1 MIYRYFNTSTYI
13 DIMNK
18 IYDNYLEHIKEV
30 TESRILLDE
39 NVKKLGIPEI
49 YLFDQRYT
57 VLFVI
62 AEIAFRKKGFF
73 IASDLKNQTNL
84 SDKSIERYIK
94 LLLEK
99 GFFYIKQG
107 RDKRI
112 KEYHPSRDLEKHMRA
127 TWEVRIKQ
135 IEAILKMSSKYE
147 EVLEFLKKDKY
158 VW

>member
-1 MIYRYFNTSTYI
+1 MK
-13 DIMNK
+13 K
-18 IYDNYLEHIKEV
+18 IYDDYLQHIKEV
-30 TESRILLDE
+30 TESRLLLDE

-62 AEIAFRKKGFF
+62 SEIAFRKKGFF
-73 IASDLKNQTNL
+73 VASDLKSQTNL

-94 LLLEK
+94 LLLDK

-107 RDKRI
+107 RDKRV
-112 KEYHPSRDLEKHMRA
+112 KQYYPSKDLERHMRA

>member
-1 MIYRYFNTSTYI
+1 MK
-13 DIMNK
+13 K
-18 IYDNYLEHIKEV
+18 IYDDYLEHVREV
-30 TESRILLDE
+30 AESRILLNE
-39 NVKKLGIPEI
+39 NVTKLGIPEI

-62 AEIAFRKKGFF
+62 SEIAFRKKGFF
-73 IASDLKNQTNL
+73 VASDLKSQTNL

-94 LLLEK
+94 LLLDK
-99 GFFYIKQG
+99 DFFYVKQG
-107 RDKRI
+107 RDKRVR
-112 KEYHPSRDLEKHMRA
+112 EYHPSKDLEKHMRA

>member
-1 MIYRYFNTSTYI
+1 
-13 DIMNK
+13 MNK
-18 IYDNYLEHIKEV
+18 IYDEYLQHIKEV
-30 TESRILLDE
+30 AESRIILDE

-62 AEIAFRKKGFF
+62 SEIAFRKKGFF
-73 IASDLKNQTNL
+73 VASDLKSQTNL

-99 GFFYIKQG
+99 GFFYMKHG
-107 RDKRI
+107 RDKRV
-112 KEYHPSRDLEKHMRA
+112 KQYYPSKDLERHMRA

>member
-1 MIYRYFNTSTYI
+1 MK
-13 DIMNK
+13 K
-18 IYDNYLEHIKEV
+18 IYDEYLEHIKEV
-30 TESRILLDE
+30 AESRILLDE

-62 AEIAFRKKGFF
+62 SEIAFRKKGFF
-73 IASDLKNQTNL
+73 VASDLKSQTNL

-94 LLLEK
+94 LLLDK

-112 KEYHPSRDLEKHMRA
+112 KQYHPSKDLEKHMRA

-147 EVLEFLKKDKY
+147 EVLEFLKKDRY

>member
-1 MIYRYFNTSTYI
+1 MK
-13 DIMNK
+13 K
-18 IYDNYLEHIKEV
+18 IYDDYLEHLKEV
-30 TESRILLDE
+30 TESRLLLDE

-62 AEIAFRKKGFF
+62 SEIAFRKKGFF
-73 IASDLKNQTNL
+73 VASDLKSQTNL

-94 LLLEK
+94 LLLDK
-99 GFFYIKQG
+99 GFFYIKKG
-107 RDKRI
+107 RDKRV
-112 KEYHPSRDLEKHMRA
+112 KQYYPSKDLEKHMRA

>member
-1 MIYRYFNTSTYI
+1 
-13 DIMNK
+13 MNK
-18 IYDNYLEHIKEV
+18 IYDEYLQHIKEV
-30 TESRILLDE
+30 AESRIILDE
-39 NVKKLGIPEI
+39 NVKKMGIPEI

-62 AEIAFRKKGFF
+62 SEIAFRKKGFF
-73 IASDLKNQTNL
+73 VASDLKSQTNL

-99 GFFYIKQG
+99 GFFYMKHGQDKGIKQ
-107 RDKRI
+107 
-112 KEYHPSRDLEKHMRA
+112 YHPSEDLERHMRA

-158 VW
+158 IW

>member
-1 MIYRYFNTSTYI
+1 MK
-13 DIMNK
+13 K
-18 IYDNYLEHIKEV
+18 IYDEYLQHIKEV
-30 TESRILLDE
+30 AESRILLDE

-62 AEIAFRKKGFF
+62 SEIAFRKKGFF
-73 IASDLKNQTNL
+73 VSSDLKSQTNL

-94 LLLEK
+94 LLLDK
-99 GFFYIKQG
+99 GFFYIKKG
-107 RDKRI
+107 RDKRV
-112 KEYHPSRDLEKHMRA
+112 KQYYPSKDLEKHMRA

-147 EVLEFLKKDKY
+147 QVLEFLKKDKY

>member
-1 MIYRYFNTSTYI
+1 MK
-13 DIMNK
+13 K
-18 IYDNYLEHIKEV
+18 IYDEYLQHIKEV
-30 TESRILLDE
+30 AESRIILDE

-62 AEIAFRKKGFF
+62 SEIAFRKKGFF
-73 IASDLKNQTNL
+73 VSSDLKSQTNL

-94 LLLEK
+94 LLLDK
-99 GFFYIKQG
+99 GFFYIKKG
-107 RDKRI
+107 RDKRV
-112 KEYHPSRDLEKHMRA
+112 KEYYPSKDLERHMRA

-147 EVLEFLKKDKY
+147 EVLDFLKKDKY

>member
-1 MIYRYFNTSTYI
+1 MK
-13 DIMNK
+13 K
-18 IYDNYLEHIKEV
+18 IYDDYLKHIKEV
-30 TESRILLDE
+30 AESRILLDE

-62 AEIAFRKKGFF
+62 SEISFREKGFF
-73 IASDLKNQTNL
+73 VASDLKSETNL

-94 LLLEK
+94 LLLDK

-107 RDKRI
+107 RDKRV
-112 KEYHPSRDLEKHMRA
+112 KQYHPSKDLEKHMRA

-135 IEAILKMSSKYE
+135 IEAILKMSAKYE

>member
-1 MIYRYFNTSTYI
+1 MK
-13 DIMNK
+13 K
-18 IYDNYLEHIKEV
+18 IYDDYLQHIKEV

-62 AEIAFRKKGFF
+62 SEITFREKGFF
-73 IASDLKNQTNL
+73 VSSDLKSQTNL

-94 LLLEK
+94 KLLDK
-99 GFFYIKQG
+99 GFFYIKKGQ
-107 RDKRI
+107 DKRI
-112 KEYHPSRDLEKHMRA
+112 KQYYPSKDLEKHMRA

-135 IEAILKMSSKYE
+135 IEAILQMSSKYE

-158 VW
+158 IW

>member
-1 MIYRYFNTSTYI
+1 MK
-13 DIMNK
+13 K
-18 IYDNYLEHIKEV
+18 IYDSYLEHIKEV

-127 TWEVRIKQ
+127 TWEVRIIQ

>member
-1 MIYRYFNTSTYI
+1 MK
-13 DIMNK
+13 K
-18 IYDNYLEHIKEV
+18 IYDDYLKHIKEV
-30 TESRILLDE
+30 AESRILLDE

-62 AEIAFRKKGFF
+62 SEIAFRKKGFF
-73 IASDLKNQTNL
+73 VASDLKSQTNL

-94 LLLEK
+94 LLLDK

-107 RDKRI
+107 RDKRV
-112 KEYHPSRDLEKHMRA
+112 KQYYPSKDLERHMRA
-127 TWEVRIKQ
+127 TWEVRIVQ

>member
-1 MIYRYFNTSTYI
+1 M
-13 DIMNK
+13 MK
-18 IYDNYLEHIKEV
+18 IYDDYLEHIKEV

-62 AEIAFRKKGFF
+62 SEIAFRKKGFF
-73 IASDLKNQTNL
+73 VASDLKSQTNL

-94 LLLEK
+94 LLLDK

-112 KEYHPSRDLEKHMRA
+112 KQYHPSKDLEKHMRA

-147 EVLEFLKKDKY
+147 EVLEFLKKDQY

>member
-1 MIYRYFNTSTYI
+1 MK
-13 DIMNK
+13 K
-18 IYDNYLEHIKEV
+18 IYDDYLQHIKEV
-30 TESRILLDE
+30 TESRLLLDE

-62 AEIAFRKKGFF
+62 SEIAFRKKGFF
-73 IASDLKNQTNL
+73 VASDLKSQTNL

-112 KEYHPSRDLEKHMRA
+112 KEYHPSKDLEKHMRA

-147 EVLEFLKKDKY
+147 EVLEFLKKDKHI
-158 VW
+158 W

>member
-1 MIYRYFNTSTYI
+1 MK
-13 DIMNK
+13 K
-18 IYDNYLEHIKEV
+18 IYDDYLQHIKEV
-30 TESRILLDE
+30 AESRILLDE

-62 AEIAFRKKGFF
+62 SEITFRKKGFF
-73 IASDLKNQTNL
+73 IASDLKRQTNL

-94 LLLEK
+94 LLLVR

-107 RDKRI
+107 QDKRV
-112 KEYHPSRDLEKHMRA
+112 KQYHPSKDLEKHMRA

-135 IEAILKMSSKYE
+135 IEAILKMSSKYN
-147 EVLEFLKKDKY
+147 EVLKFLKQDKY

>member
-1 MIYRYFNTSTYI
+1 MK
-13 DIMNK
+13 K
-18 IYDNYLEHIKEV
+18 IYDDYLEHVREV
-30 TESRILLDE
+30 AESRILLDE

-62 AEIAFRKKGFF
+62 SEIAFRKKGFF
-73 IASDLKNQTNL
+73 VASDLKSQTNL

-107 RDKRI
+107 RDKRV
-112 KEYHPSRDLEKHMRA
+112 KQYHPSKDLEKHMRA

>member
-1 MIYRYFNTSTYI
+1 MK
-13 DIMNK
+13 K
-18 IYDNYLEHIKEV
+18 IYDEYLQHIKEV
-30 TESRILLDE
+30 AESRIILDE

-62 AEIAFRKKGFF
+62 SEIAFRKKGFF
-73 IASDLKNQTNL
+73 VSSDLKSQTNL

-94 LLLEK
+94 LLLDK
-99 GFFYIKQG
+99 GFFYMKKG
-107 RDKRI
+107 RDKRV
-112 KEYHPSRDLEKHMRA
+112 KQYYPSKDLERHMRA
-127 TWEVRIKQ
+127 TCEVRIKQ

-147 EVLEFLKKDKY
+147 DVLEFLKKDKY

>member
-1 MIYRYFNTSTYI
+1 
-13 DIMNK
+13 MNK
-18 IYDNYLEHIKEV
+18 IYDDYLQHIKEV
-30 TESRILLDE
+30 TESRLLLDE

-62 AEIAFRKKGFF
+62 SEIAFRKKGFF
-73 IASDLKNQTNL
+73 ISSDLKSQTTL

-94 LLLEK
+94 LLIDK
-99 GFFYIKQG
+99 GFFYVKKG
-107 RDKRI
+107 KDKRI
-112 KEYHPSRDLEKHMRA
+112 KQYYPTKDLERHMRA

-135 IEAILKMSSKYE
+135 IEAVLKMSSKYE
-147 EVLEFLKKDKY
+147 EVLDFLKKDKY

>member
-1 MIYRYFNTSTYI
+1 MK
-13 DIMNK
+13 K
-18 IYDNYLEHIKEV
+18 IYDDYLQHIREV
-30 TESRILLDE
+30 AEARILLDE
-39 NVKKLGIPEI
+39 NIKKLGIPEI
-49 YLFDQRYT
+49 YLFDQRYA

-62 AEIAFRKKGFF
+62 SEIAFRKKGFF
-73 IASDLKNQTNL
+73 VASDLKSQTNL

-94 LLLEK
+94 LLLDK
-99 GFFYIKQG
+99 GFFYIKRG

-112 KEYHPSRDLEKHMRA
+112 KQYYPSQDLEKHMRA

-135 IEAILKMSSKYE
+135 IEAILKMSGKYE

>member
-1 MIYRYFNTSTYI
+1 
-13 DIMNK
+13 MNK
-18 IYDNYLEHIKEV
+18 IYDEYLQHIKEV
-30 TESRILLDE
+30 AESRIILDE
-39 NVKKLGIPEI
+39 NVKKMGIPEI

-62 AEIAFRKKGFF
+62 SEIAFRKKGFF
-73 IASDLKNQTNL
+73 VASDLKSQTNL

-99 GFFYIKQG
+99 GFFYMKHG
-107 RDKRI
+107 RDKRV
-112 KEYHPSRDLEKHMRA
+112 KQYYPSKDLERHMRA

-135 IEAILKMSSKYE
+135 IEAILKMSAKYE

>member
-1 MIYRYFNTSTYI
+1 MK
-13 DIMNK
+13 K
-18 IYDNYLEHIKEV
+18 IYDEYLQHLKEV
-30 TESRILLDE
+30 SEARILLDE

-62 AEIAFRKKGFF
+62 SEITFRKKGFF
-73 IASDLKNQTNL
+73 IASDLKSQTTL

-94 LLLEK
+94 LLIDK
-99 GFFYIKQG
+99 GFFYVKKG
-107 RDKRI
+107 KDKRI
-112 KEYHPSRDLEKHMRA
+112 KQYYPTKDLERHMRA

-135 IEAILKMSSKYE
+135 IEAILKMSSKYA

-158 VW
+158 IW

>member
-1 MIYRYFNTSTYI
+1 MK
-13 DIMNK
+13 K
-18 IYDNYLEHIKEV
+18 IYDDYLQHIREV
-30 TESRILLDE
+30 AESRILLDE

-62 AEIAFRKKGFF
+62 SEIAFRKKGFF
-73 IASDLKNQTNL
+73 VSSDLKSQTNL

-94 LLLEK
+94 LLLDK

-107 RDKRI
+107 RDKRV
-112 KEYHPSRDLEKHMRA
+112 KQYYPSKDLEKHMRA

>member
-1 MIYRYFNTSTYI
+1 
-13 DIMNK
+13 MNK
-18 IYDNYLEHIKEV
+18 IYDEYLQHIKEV
-30 TESRILLDE
+30 AESRIILDE

-62 AEIAFRKKGFF
+62 SEIAFRKKGFF
-73 IASDLKNQTNL
+73 VASDLKSQTNL

-99 GFFYIKQG
+99 GFFYMKHG
-107 RDKRI
+107 RDKRV
-112 KEYHPSRDLEKHMRA
+112 KQYYPSKDLERHMRA

-158 VW
+158 IW

>member
-1 MIYRYFNTSTYI
+1 MK
-13 DIMNK
+13 K
-18 IYDNYLEHIKEV
+18 IYDDYLQHIKEV
-30 TESRILLDE
+30 TESRLLLDE

-62 AEIAFRKKGFF
+62 SEIAFRKKGFF
-73 IASDLKNQTNL
+73 VASDLKSQTNL

-94 LLLEK
+94 LLLDK
-99 GFFYIKQG
+99 GFFYIKKGQ
-107 RDKRI
+107 DKRV
-112 KEYHPSRDLEKHMRA
+112 KQYYPSKDLERHMRA
-127 TWEVRIKQ
+127 TWEVRIMQ

>member
-1 MIYRYFNTSTYI
+1 MK
-13 DIMNK
+13 K
-18 IYDNYLEHIKEV
+18 IYDDYLQHIKEV
-30 TESRILLDE
+30 TESRLLLDE

-62 AEIAFRKKGFF
+62 SEIAFRKKGFF
-73 IASDLKNQTNL
+73 VASDLKSQTNL

-94 LLLEK
+94 LLLNK

-107 RDKRI
+107 RDKRV
-112 KEYHPSRDLEKHMRA
+112 KQYYPSKDLERHMRA

>member
-1 MIYRYFNTSTYI
+1 M
-13 DIMNK
+13 K
-18 IYDNYLEHIKEV
+18 ILI
-30 TESRILLDE
+30 TGSS
-39 NVKKLGIPEI
+39 
-49 YLFDQRYT
+49 
-57 VLFVI
+57 
-62 AEIAFRKKGFF
+62 GFIGF
-73 IASDLKNQTNL
+73 HVS
-84 SDKSIERYIK
+84 K

-99 GFFYIKQG
+99 GFFYMQKG

-112 KEYHPSRDLEKHMRA
+112 KQYYPSKDLERHMRA

>member
-1 MIYRYFNTSTYI
+1 
-13 DIMNK
+13 MNK
-18 IYDNYLEHIKEV
+18 IYDDYLEHIKEV
-30 TESRILLDE
+30 AESRLILDE

-62 AEIAFRKKGFF
+62 SEIAFRKKGFF
-73 IASDLKNQTNL
+73 VASDLKSQTNL

-94 LLLEK
+94 LLLDK
-99 GFFYIKQG
+99 GFFYVKQGQDRRIKQ
-107 RDKRI
+107 
-112 KEYHPSRDLEKHMRA
+112 YHPSKDLEVHMRA

-147 EVLEFLKKDKY
+147 KVLEFLKKDKY

>member
-1 MIYRYFNTSTYI
+1 M
-13 DIMNK
+13 K
-18 IYDNYLEHIKEV
+18 LYDEYLQHIKEV
-30 TESRILLDE
+30 TESRILLAE
-39 NVKKLGIPEI
+39 NVKNLGIPQL

-62 AEIAFRKKGFF
+62 SEIAFRKKGFF
-73 IASDLKNQTNL
+73 VATDLKSQTNL

-99 GFFYIKQG
+99 GFFYIKKG
-107 RDKRI
+107 EDKRI
-112 KEYHPSRDLEKHMRA
+112 KQYYPTKDLEKHMRA

-135 IEAILKMSSKYE
+135 IEAILQMSSKYE

>member
-1 MIYRYFNTSTYI
+1 MK
-13 DIMNK
+13 K
-18 IYDNYLEHIKEV
+18 IYDDYLEHVREV
-30 TESRILLDE
+30 AESRILLDE

-62 AEIAFRKKGFF
+62 SEIAFRKKGFF
-73 IASDLKNQTNL
+73 VASDLKSQTNL

-94 LLLEK
+94 LLLDK

-107 RDKRI
+107 QDKRV
-112 KEYHPSRDLEKHMRA
+112 KQYYPSRDLEKHMRA

-147 EVLEFLKKDKY
+147 EVLKFLKEDKY

>member
-1 MIYRYFNTSTYI
+1 MK
-13 DIMNK
+13 K
-18 IYDNYLEHIKEV
+18 IYDDYLHHLKEV
-30 TESRILLDE
+30 TESRLLLDE
-39 NVKKLGIPEI
+39 NVKKLGIPQL

-62 AEIAFRKKGFF
+62 SEIAFRKKGFF
-73 IASDLKNQTNL
+73 VATDLKSQTNL

-99 GFFYIKQG
+99 GFFYIKKG
-107 RDKRI
+107 KDKRI
-112 KEYHPSRDLEKHMRA
+112 KQYYPTKDLERHMRA

-135 IEAILKMSSKYE
+135 IEAILQMSSKYE

>member
-1 MIYRYFNTSTYI
+1 
-13 DIMNK
+13 MNK
-18 IYDNYLEHIKEV
+18 IYDDYLEHIKEV
-30 TESRILLDE
+30 AEARILLDD

-62 AEIAFRKKGFF
+62 SEIAFRKKGFF
-73 IASDLKNQTNL
+73 VASDLKSQTNL
-84 SDKSIERYIK
+84 SNKSIERYIK
-94 LLLEK
+94 LLLNK
-99 GFFYIKQG
+99 GFFYIKRGQ
-107 RDKRI
+107 DKRI
-112 KEYHPSRDLEKHMRA
+112 KQYHPSKDLEKHMRA